1 MIDVDNYL
9 LELSRYLHMNPVR
22 AGIIARPEGYPYSSF
37 RAFVFPKEETMVYR
51 DLIWDMISRGR
62 RSAPRRYRE
71 FVESSLKE
79 KPRSPFEQVY
89 AGVIL
94 GGRSFIKG
102 VLQQLKVQN
111 LRKVEISHRRALTL
125 MLSDMDEIVRLLCVH
140 FKVPKERI
148 LSSYPYR
155 GYGVF
160 LSRKH
165 TLCSNAEIGRYFGG
179 LTYSGG
185 TKIGTRL
192 RERMRGDEGLR
203 GEIRNLE
210 EKLSRVKG

>member
-1 MIDVDNYL
+1 M
-9 LELSRYLHMNPVR
+9 
-22 AGIIARPEGYPYSSF
+22 
-37 RAFVFPKEETMVYR
+37 VFR

-62 RSAPRRYRE
+62 RGAPRRYRE

-111 LRKVEISHRRALTL
+111 LRKVEISHRRALTST
-125 MLSDMDEIVRLLCVH
+125 LSDMDEIVRLLSVH
-140 FKVPKERI
+140 FKVPKERV

-155 GYGVF
+155 DMGSIFRGSTPHV
-160 LSRKH
+160 R
-165 TLCSNAEIGRYFGG
+165 
-179 LTYSGG
+179 
-185 TKIGTRL
+185 TR
-192 RERMRGDEGLR
+192 R
-203 GEIRNLE
+203 
-210 EKLSRVKG
+210 